1 MNYQARPSLKRG
13 SEPIVKTDIPVFE
26 PPDRIRSAV
35 HRPVPELS
43 QRTI

>member
-13 SEPIVKTDIPVFE
+13 SEPIVETDIPVFE
-26 PPDRIRSAV
+26 PPDRLRSAV
-35 HRPVPELS
+35 QRPILELS